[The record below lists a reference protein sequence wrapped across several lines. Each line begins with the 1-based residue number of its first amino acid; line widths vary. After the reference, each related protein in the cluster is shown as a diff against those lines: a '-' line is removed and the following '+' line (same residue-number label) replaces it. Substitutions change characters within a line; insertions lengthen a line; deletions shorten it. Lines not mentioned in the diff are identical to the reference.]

1 MGMTMCEKI
10 LAAHAGR
17 DSVAAGELLYCGVD
31 IVMGNDI
38 TAPVAI
44 GRFRERGLKRVFD
57 RNKEVI
63 VLDHFAPNK
72 DVASAEQC
80 KISRE
85 FAEEQGLRHFYDVGQ
100 MGIEHA
106 LLPV

>member
-44 GRFRERGLKRVFD
+44 GRFRER
-57 RNKEVI
+57 
-63 VLDHFAPNK
+63 VLEGAPRSLFIGR
-72 DVASAEQC
+72 AA
-80 KISRE
+80 
-85 FAEEQGLRHFYDVGQ
+85 A
-100 MGIEHA
+100 GIE
-106 LLPV
+106 